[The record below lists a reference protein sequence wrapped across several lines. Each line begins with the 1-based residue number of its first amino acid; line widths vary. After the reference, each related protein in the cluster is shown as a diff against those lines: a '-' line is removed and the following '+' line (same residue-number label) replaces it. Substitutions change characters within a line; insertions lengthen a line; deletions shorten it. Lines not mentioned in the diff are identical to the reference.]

1 MVSLSSR
8 IASSRYLSNIERKY
22 PELTQ
27 VDHQKIPKLIEN
39 IFTALSAEKFELKD
53 LEQAEQNL
61 IKAKTEFT
69 YLWSLAEL
77 EDINSQEQRG
87 RWQTQFAEVTIDAA
101 LKIAWASVAQ
111 KNKILQAVLDEH
123 QYTMPG
129 LFIFGMGKLGG
140 FDLNFS
146 SDVDLVAYFDP
157 DVLPV
162 AEMLGKS
169 YICHKALQ
177 KLTQLLNQ
185 QGQASF
191 IWRVDW
197 RLRPNA
203 SATTLAMSTVAA
215 QDYYFYRASPWH
227 RLALMKARVVAGD
240 KKLGEQFLE
249 QLSPF
254 IWRQNLDYRAL
265 DELAEIKQ
273 RINLEHPSLRTQRQW
288 REPIGDEIEGFNVKL
303 GSGGIRE
310 IEFIANALQLVWGG
324 RKFSLRVPHTVT
336 ALKELAQNL
345 YLETD
350 DTVQLIDSY
359 LFLRRVENAIQM
371 LENQQTHLIPTS
383 EQNKQCLLSLLKI
396 ESWSHLISQIN
407 KTRRFVNARF
417 EVLFSEQE
425 SSQQAAPVWPEGL
438 SAQAEEIIQTWE
450 DGYQVYGVSNG
461 VRHRL
466 LPLTSALSN
475 YVISDKGDVSNTI
488 VRLHEFFRK
497 LPQGEQ
503 YFRLLAKSP
512 NLLNKFVLPLLYSP
526 PMASLLK
533 QSPHIID
540 CYVHKQWQY
549 PQAFDSSDVLHA
561 QSYETQLERIR
572 RFVNEY
578 LYQLYLLFF
587 EGKVSVDGFQ
597 AALTELAEQTLEL
610 ALNIV
615 SKELGFSQ
623 PPITVIG
630 LGKVALKRMSPMS
643 DLDLIFVFDPNT
655 ISLEQASKFVSRFQ
669 TAISTQMREGIVY
682 ELDTRLR
689 PSGRSGAPVVSIES
703 LKNHHL
709 ERAHTWEHIALM
721 PSRVVAGDKSLI
733 DQIDDI
739 KRKVLTT
746 KRNASQL
753 MADALKMWNR
763 ITEHRISDSSCELM
777 SSKLSVGGLMQ
788 SEYLASCL
796 VLTNSDG
803 IDTGDVS
810 FNALLEQS
818 VQNELE
824 SGIDQDVTQ
833 LAEIIQFWRIQQ
845 LWERLLGKSDQ
856 AIDSIAPDYLQHLLS
871 QSRVESVKQLIEK
884 KKQYA
889 AIVVNAM
896 DQLFEPLEMDAKA
909 VDEWHEV
916 AVKWLD

>member
-27 VDHQKIPKLIEN
+27 VDYQQIPKLIEN
-39 IFTALSAEKFELKD
+39 IFAALSAEEFELKD
-53 LEQAEQNL
+53 LEQAEQSL

-123 QYTMPG
+123 QHTMPG

-169 YICHKALQ
+169 YVCHQALQ

-345 YLETD
+345 YLESD

-396 ESWSHLISQIN
+396 DSWSHLITQIN

-425 SSQQAAPVWPEGL
+425 SSQQAAPIWPEDL

-450 DGYQVYGVSNG
+450 EGYQVYGVSNG

-466 LPLTSALSN
+466 LPLTCALSN
-475 YVISDKGDVSNTI
+475 YVIADKGDVNNTI

-540 CYVHKQWQY
+540 
-549 PQAFDSSDVLHA
+549 
-561 QSYETQLERIR
+561 
-572 RFVNEY
+572 
-578 LYQLYLLFF
+578 
-587 EGKVSVDGFQ
+587 
-597 AALTELAEQTLEL
+597 
-610 ALNIV
+610 
-615 SKELGFSQ
+615 
-623 PPITVIG
+623 
-630 LGKVALKRMSPMS
+630 
-643 DLDLIFVFDPNT
+643 
-655 ISLEQASKFVSRFQ
+655 
-669 TAISTQMREGIVY
+669 
-682 ELDTRLR
+682 
-689 PSGRSGAPVVSIES
+689 
-703 LKNHHL
+703 
-709 ERAHTWEHIALM
+709 
-721 PSRVVAGDKSLI
+721 
-733 DQIDDI
+733 
-739 KRKVLTT
+739 
-746 KRNASQL
+746 
-753 MADALKMWNR
+753 
-763 ITEHRISDSSCELM
+763 
-777 SSKLSVGGLMQ
+777 
-788 SEYLASCL
+788 
-796 VLTNSDG
+796 
-803 IDTGDVS
+803 
-810 FNALLEQS
+810 
-818 VQNELE
+818 
-824 SGIDQDVTQ
+824 
-833 LAEIIQFWRIQQ
+833 
-845 LWERLLGKSDQ
+845 
-856 AIDSIAPDYLQHLLS
+856 
-871 QSRVESVKQLIEK
+871 
-884 KKQYA
+884 
-889 AIVVNAM
+889 
-896 DQLFEPLEMDAKA
+896 
-909 VDEWHEV
+909 
-916 AVKWLD
+916 